1 MLYPLFLTYIIRTGI
16 VELRVNDHIGDIT
29 TGKLNVVSSVYS
41 QVAINST
48 STVAADPSEI
58 GFSRT
63 TMHNKL
69 SSAFG
74 IGGDFDRGALLLR
87 WR

>member
-1 MLYPLFLTYIIRTGI
+1 VDNNNGI
-16 VELRVNDHIGDIT
+16 VEIKLNDYIGDGT

-48 STVAADPSEI
+48 STVAADQSEI

-63 TMHNKL
+63 TMNNKL
-69 SSAFG
+69 YSAFG
-74 IGGDFDRGALLLR
+74 IGGDFDRGAFLVR